1 MNQEPSLLKLWIRLL
16 MFRFRFEDYHSLGIK
31 QLFMGLVVCWIVGM
45 GRYWDDPRAI
55 LLQKAGVGSVLYVF
69 LLAALLWLTVKPIAP
84 GRFSYVGILTFVTMT
99 APPAILYAI
108 PVEKWMTLQSA
119 NQTNLNF
126 LGIVALWRLSLWIH
140 YLRRFGLFSGLTTC
154 VATALPMVF
163 IFMALVEMN
172 LHHVVV
178 NIMGGIREADQSSQD
193 TAYTA
198 LWILGV
204 LVFPVSVLAGF
215 GWCAIIHQNWRD
227 RRN

>member
-126 LGIVALWRLSLWIH
+126 LGIDA
-140 YLRRFGLFSGLTTC
+140 
-154 VATALPMVF
+154 
-163 IFMALVEMN
+163 
-172 LHHVVV
+172 
-178 NIMGGIREADQSSQD
+178 
-193 TAYTA
+193 
-198 LWILGV
+198 
-204 LVFPVSVLAGF
+204 
-215 GWCAIIHQNWRD
+215 
-227 RRN
+227 RNSK